1 MVFRTGPIEK
11 LKVMKNLALFPMPLE
26 VTQLIL
32 GGGSPIDL
40 DGLRIQSPDEAWS
53 FALNYGYDMA
63 VPVQRAAVSRVYE
76 DAVDFLEGVILD
88 GT

>member
-1 MVFRTGPIEK
+1 MLSRSNPIEK
-11 LKVMKNLALFPMPLE
+11 LDVMKNLALFPMPLE

-53 FALNYGYDMA
+53 FALNYG
-63 VPVQRAAVSRVYE
+63 
-76 DAVDFLEGVILD
+76 
-88 GT
+88 